1 MKKRWFI
8 YLASVIIIT
17 AMTLFFTA
25 SKPAIVSQ
33 VDTEIQPVTKEKL
46 QEIFREVL
54 KEEKRNRMFSIFG
67 RDTARED
74 MSVTNESSAV
84 DQATEGGNDHSETNT
99 QVQGVDEADIVKTDG
114 KHIFQI
120 IDGKL
125 NIIKAA
131 PAKEMSL
138 IKSIP
143 FTHSFSPSQLF
154 LYEDQLVVIGYTFR
168 DSTPKVNPNQR
179 KMIYPPRHF
188 EATTA
193 IIYDINDPSN
203 PEEIR
208 RVEVEGNHVTS
219 RRVDSYVYLVSNHYP
234 NYWIMED
241 MRADEVELRP
251 RFSDTALK
259 DESTLIPYE
268 SIKYIPGSKE
278 TNFTLIAAFDLNEPK
293 KEATITSYIGSG
305 NQMYMSKENI
315 YIAVSNYYAVPFMEG
330 GADNSPNT
338 SLYKFSVEKDKV
350 EFHSSTE
357 VPGTILNQF
366 SMDEFKGT
374 FRVATTKGDTWNA
387 NKPSANNLYIYDEN
401 LKQIGSL
408 SDLARGERIY
418 SARFMGERIY
428 IVTFKQVD
436 PLFVID
442 ASNPKKPKVLGELKI
457 PGFSN
462 YLHPYDEN
470 HIIGFGHDTKVVAD
484 KTSTGEPRVYTDGI
498 KISLFDIR
506 DVNAP
511 KEKFTEI
518 IGGRGT
524 YSPLNYDHKALL
536 FNKEK
541 GIFAFPIT
549 VFQNI
554 EGKQYE
560 QSFEFQGAYVYDIN
574 LEGIELR
581 AKLSHDVPGPYET
594 WEGEIQRVL
603 TIEDTLYAIS
613 PTKIS
618 AYNLKNYEQITESSL
633 R

>member
-1 MKKRWFI
+1 MKKRWIVF
-8 YLASVIIIT
+8 LASVIVIT
-17 AMTLFFTA
+17 TMTAIFTT
-25 SKPAIVSQ
+25 SKPAVVSQ

-46 QEIFREVL
+46 TEIFRDAI
-54 KEEKRNRMFSIFG
+54 KEEKRNQRFRFFA
-67 RDTARED
+67 RDTAQQE
-74 MSVTNESSAV
+74 MSVSTESAAGDSA
-84 DQATEGGNDHSETNT
+84 EKGGSEHSETNT

-114 KHIFQI
+114 EYIYQL

-125 NIIKAA
+125 NIIKVV
-131 PAKEMSL
+131 PANVMQV
-138 IKSIP
+138 IKTIP
-143 FTHSFSPSQLF
+143 YSHSFSPNQMF
-154 LYEDQLVVIGYTFR
+154 LYEDKLVVIGYTFH
-168 DSTPKVNPNQR
+168 DSTPEKNQNQR
-179 KMIYPPRHF
+179 SMIYPPRHF

-193 IIYDINDPSN
+193 IVYDIKDPKN

-219 RRVDSYVYLVSNHYP
+219 RRIDNYIYLVANHYP

-241 MRADEVELRP
+241 TNEDEIDLRP
-251 RFSDTALK
+251 RFSDSATSK
-259 DESTLIPYE
+259 ESSLVPYE
-268 SIKYIPGSKE
+268 KIQYIPGSKE
-278 TNFTLIAAFDLNEPK
+278 TNFTLIAAFDLNAPD
-293 KEATITSYIGSG
+293 KEASITSYLGSG
-305 NQMYMSKENI
+305 NLMYMSKENI
-315 YIAVSNYYAVPFMEG
+315 YIAVANYYAIPFREG
-330 GADNSPNT
+330 DSDSPDTNV
-338 SLYKFSVEKDKV
+338 YKFTVEGDKV

-366 SMDEFKGT
+366 SMDEFNGT
-374 FRVATTKGDTWNA
+374 FRVATTKGDTWN
-387 NKPSANNLYIYDEN
+387 NTKPSSNNLFIYDEN

-428 IVTFKQVD
+428 IVTFKEVD

-442 ASNPKKPKVLGELKI
+442 ASNPKAPKVLGELKI

-470 HIIGFGHDTKVVAD
+470 HVIGFGQDTKVVAD
-484 KTSTGEPRVYTDGI
+484 NKTSNSEPMVYTDGV

-506 DVNAP
+506 DVNNP

-549 VFQNI
+549 VYQNL
-554 EGKQYE
+554 EGKMYE
-560 QSFEFQGAYVYDIN
+560 QKFEFQGAYVYDIH
-574 LEGIELR
+574 LEGIDLK
-581 AKLSHDVPGPYET
+581 AKLSHDTGPYET
-594 WEGEIQRVL
+594 WEGGIQRLL
-603 TIEDTLYAIS
+603 TIGDTLYAIS
-613 PTKIS
+613 PTMIS
-618 AYNLKNYEQITESSL
+618 AYDIKNYNQTGEVSL

>member
-1 MKKRWFI
+1 MKKRWI
-8 YLASVIIIT
+8 LYMTSVILIL
-17 AMTLFFTA
+17 AMTALFTS
-25 SKPAIVSQ
+25 SKPKVVSQ
-33 VDTEIQPVTKEKL
+33 TETDIQPVTKEKL
-46 QEIFREVL
+46 TEIFQEAI
-54 KEEKRNRMFSIFG
+54 KEEKRNQRFTIFS
-67 RDTARED
+67 RDTAQQE
-74 MSVTNESSAV
+74 MSASNESPKADSAV
-84 DQATEGGNDHSETNT
+84 TGGNEHSETNT

-114 KHIFQI
+114 EYIYQI

-125 NIIKAA
+125 NIIQAV
-131 PAKEMSL
+131 PAKEMQL
-138 IKSIP
+138 VTAIP
-143 FTHSFSPSQLF
+143 FSQSFSPSQMF
-154 LYEDQLVVIGYTFR
+154 LYADQLVVIGYTFH
-168 DSTPKVNPNQR
+168 DITPHQSQKQR
-179 KMIYPPRHF
+179 TMIYPPRHY

-193 IIYDINDPSN
+193 IVYDVKEPQN

-219 RRVDSYVYLVSNHYP
+219 RRIDNYVYLVTSHYP

-241 MRADEVELRP
+241 ARDEDVELRP
-251 RFSDTALK
+251 RYSDTANNEEISLV
-259 DESTLIPYE
+259 PYE
-268 SIKYIPGSKE
+268 KIHYIPHSSE
-278 TNFTLIAAFDLNEPK
+278 TNFTLISAFDLDDPK
-293 KEATITSYIGSG
+293 KEASITSYLGSG
-305 NQMYMSKENI
+305 NLVYMSKDNI
-315 YIAVSNYYAVPFMEG
+315 YIAVANYQAIPFREG
-330 GADNSPNT
+330 GFDSPDTNI
-338 SLYKFSVEKDKV
+338 YKFSVEGDKV
-350 EFHSSTE
+350 EFHSSAE

-366 SMDEFKGT
+366 SMDEFNGT
-374 FRVATTKGDTWNA
+374 FRVATTKGDTWNT
-387 NKPSANNLYIYDEN
+387 NKPSANHLFIYDEN

-442 ASNPKKPKVLGELKI
+442 ASNPKAPKVLGELKI

-470 HIIGFGHDTKVVAD
+470 HVIGFGQDTKVVAD
-484 KTSTGEPRVYTDGI
+484 NKMMSEPMVYTDGV

-506 DVNAP
+506 DVNNP
-511 KEKFTEI
+511 KEKFTEV

-549 VFQNI
+549 VYQNL
-554 EGKQYE
+554 EGKMYE
-560 QSFEFQGAYVYDIN
+560 QKFEFQGAYVYEIHLD
-574 LEGIELR
+574 GIDLK
-581 AKLSHDVPGPYET
+581 AKLSHDTGPYET

-603 TIEDTLYAIS
+603 TINDTLYAIS

-618 AYNLKNYEQITESSL
+618 AYDTKNYQQIGEATI

>member
-1 MKKRWFI
+1 MKKRWIIF
-8 YLASVIIIT
+8 LASVILIASMT
-17 AMTLFFTA
+17 AIFTA
-25 SKPAIVSQ
+25 SKPKVVSQ
-33 VDTEIQPVTKEKL
+33 MDTEIQPVTKEKL
-46 QEIFREVL
+46 TEIFQDAI
-54 KEEKRNRMFSIFG
+54 KEEKRNQRFSLFA
-67 RDTARED
+67 RDTAQQE
-74 MSVTNESSAV
+74 MSVSNDSAKA
-84 DQATEGGNDHSETNT
+84 DSAPAGGSEHSETNT
-99 QVQGVDEADIVKTDG
+99 QVQGVDEADMVKTDG
-114 KHIFQI
+114 EYIYQL

-131 PAKEMSL
+131 PAKDMQL
-138 IKSIP
+138 ITSIP
-143 FTHSFSPSQLF
+143 FSHSFSPNQMF
-154 LYEDQLVVIGYTFR
+154 LYNEQLVVIGYTFH
-168 DSTPKVNPNQR
+168 DITPHENQNQR
-179 KMIYPPRHF
+179 TMIYPPRHF

-193 IIYDINDPSN
+193 IVYDIKDQKN

-208 RVEVEGNHVTS
+208 RVEVEGSHLTS
-219 RRVDSYVYLVSNHYP
+219 RRIDNYVYLVASHYP

-241 MRADEVELRP
+241 AKDDNVDLRP
-251 RFSDTALK
+251 RFSDTANNE
-259 DESTLIPYE
+259 ESSLVPYE
-268 SIKYIPGSKE
+268 KIQYIPGSKE
-278 TNFTLIAAFDLNEPK
+278 TNFTLIAAFDLNDPTN
-293 KEATITSYIGSG
+293 EASITSYLGSG
-305 NQMYMSKENI
+305 NLLYMSKENI
-315 YIAVSNYYAVPFMEG
+315 FLAVANYHAIPFREG
-330 GADNSPNT
+330 GSDSPDSNI
-338 SLYKFSVEKDKV
+338 YKFSVDGDKV

-366 SMDEFKGT
+366 SMDEFNGT
-374 FRVATTKGDTWNA
+374 FRVATTKGDTWNS
-387 NKPSANNLYIYDEN
+387 NKPSTNNLYIYDEN

-442 ASNPKKPKVLGELKI
+442 ASNPKAPKVLGELKI

-470 HIIGFGHDTKVVAD
+470 HVIGFGQDTKVVAD
-484 KTSTGEPRVYTDGI
+484 KTISGEPMVYTDGV

-506 DVNAP
+506 DVNNP
-511 KEKFTEI
+511 TEKFTEI

-549 VFQNI
+549 VYQNV
-554 EGKQYE
+554 EGKMHE
-560 QSFEFQGAYVYDIN
+560 QKFEFQGAYVYDIH
-574 LEGIELR
+574 LEGIDLK
-581 AKLSHDVPGPYET
+581 AKISHDTGLYET

-603 TIEDTLYAIS
+603 TIDDTMYAIS

-618 AYNLKNYEQITESSL
+618 AFDIKNYQQIAETSL